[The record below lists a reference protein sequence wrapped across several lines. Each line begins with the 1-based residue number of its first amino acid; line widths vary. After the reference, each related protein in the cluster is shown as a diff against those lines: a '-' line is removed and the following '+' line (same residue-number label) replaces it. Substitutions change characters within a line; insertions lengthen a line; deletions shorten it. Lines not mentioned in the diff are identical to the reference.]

1 MLPSTMIPVL
11 LLVFLFLLILS
22 VPELRDAQPVS
33 RNKHRPEE

>member
-1 MLPSTMIPVL
+1 MIPVL

-33 RNKHRPEE
+33 RHKRQPED